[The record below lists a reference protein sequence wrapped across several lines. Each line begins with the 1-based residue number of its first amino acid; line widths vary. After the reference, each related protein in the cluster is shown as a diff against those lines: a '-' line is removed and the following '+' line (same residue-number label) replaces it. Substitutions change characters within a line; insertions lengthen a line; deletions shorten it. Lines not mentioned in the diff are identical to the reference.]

1 MSRLAPYLHGYLRT
15 QTRFAV
21 RRSFGTVAPSDSLGL
36 GSHFLVSITAKTI
49 REDGDVQYI
58 DVDADPSKTLLD
70 TLKEKTKIQCG
81 GDWDDSR
88 ADHCGGKGVCGQC
101 VIGLP
106 KDVYMRLPRP
116 SDDEMTAIQVNLEP
130 PQ

>member
-1 MSRLAPYLHGYLRT
+1 MSRLAPYLLGYLRT
-15 QTRFAV
+15 QTCFAV
-21 RRSFGTVAPSDSLGL
+21 RRSFGTVAPI
-36 GSHFLVSITAKTI
+36 SITAKTI

-70 TLKEKTKIQCG
+70 TLKEKTKIQY
-81 GDWDDSR
+81 
-88 ADHCGGKGVCGQC
+88 HCGGKGVCGQC

-130 PQ
+130 PQYGRLACQLK